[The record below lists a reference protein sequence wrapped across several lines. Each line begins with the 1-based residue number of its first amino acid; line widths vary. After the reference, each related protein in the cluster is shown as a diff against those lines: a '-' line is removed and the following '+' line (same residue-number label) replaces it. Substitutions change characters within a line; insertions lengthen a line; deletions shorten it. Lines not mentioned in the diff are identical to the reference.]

1 MTQAIDNTRR
11 QTLKILAGAPLLPL
25 AGSFAAGSALFPSLA
40 QAAAAPAIAAAN
52 FLSMGAPG
60 LDNAPAMPP
69 TTAGSSLPGNYADG
83 TPPTFQMADD
93 SFFLAAAP

>member
-52 FLSMGAPG
+52 FMSMVAPG
-60 LDNAPAMPP
+60 LDNAPAMA
-69 TTAGSSLPGNYADG
+69 TTTVGSSLAVKYADG
-83 TPPTFQMADD
+83 TQQNFKLAYEP
-93 SFFLAAAP
+93 FF